1 MTLSKTEIRIQ
12 KEKEALIKEFEQTPI
27 ASVAC
32 KKANISRATYYRW
45 LNEDSVFCEKVE
57 EAQEKG
63 TDYLNDLCET
73 FLINSAQNGSVAA
86 AKYWLEHNHKKYN
99 PMEIEASNDKAP
111 RLLLNIGGMLNKA
124 YGDKPDEGSNYE
136 NSKAEEDKKLS
147 AVEAIGELV
156 KNKKPLTD

>member
-1 MTLSKTEIRIQ
+1 
-12 KEKEALIKEFEQTPI
+12 
-27 ASVAC
+27 
-32 KKANISRATYYRW
+32 
-45 LNEDSVFCEKVE
+45 
-57 EAQEKG
+57 
-63 TDYLNDLCET
+63 
-73 FLINSAQNGSVAA
+73 
-86 AKYWLEHNHKKYN
+86 
-99 PMEIEASNDKAP
+99 MEIEASNDKAP